1 MGKSGTFLMAVL
13 VAIFLAATVT
23 PARAQTGGA
32 QGQLATGQLHL
43 AAAGGDILAIPKVDK
58 LLKMDFRRLLAWI
71 GGLTLGNFL
80 IEGYLS
86 GLQIPYLGLIV
97 GGLIGEFWYSKRIF
111 PFDGTI

>member
-1 MGKSGTFLMAVL
+1 MGSFYQI
-13 VAIFLAATVT
+13 VAALLLAAVVALGAT
-23 PARAQTGGA
+23 PGRAQSGPA
-32 QGQLATGQLHL
+32 LGQAPTAQLHL
-43 AAAGGDILAIPKVDK
+43 AAGGDILAIPKVDK

-80 IEGYLS
+80 IEGWLS

-97 GGLIGEFWYSKRIF
+97 GGLIGEFWYSKHIF